1 MNSLR
6 SVLNRLSDDEF
17 KIVELNQSVYDSFFE
32 SKENKEFGD
41 SYITQLT
48 KETDVAC
55 PVMESGWRQTDIE
68 TMLKSND
75 QRLINSIAG
84 NLSSPHIQSMSTE
97 GLTDEQI
104 AESSIPRNLDMSDL
118 ERIQD
123 SIVPDTPVET
133 PVETSVETSK
143 T

>member
-6 SVLNRLSDDEF
+6 AVLSRLSDDDF
-17 KIVELNQSVYDSFFE
+17 KIVELNQKSFALPYDPPELVEAGRAYIDSL
-32 SKENKEFGD
+32 NKD
-41 SYITQLT
+41 M
-48 KETDVAC
+48 DVIC

-68 TMLKSND
+68 TMSKSND

-84 NLSSPHIQSMSTE
+84 NLSSPHVQSMSTE
-97 GLTDEQI
+97 GLTDEQV

-123 SIVPDTPVET
+123 SIVPDTPIDAPVET
-133 PVETSVETSK
+133 PK

>member
-6 SVLNRLSDDEF
+6 SIFNRLSDDDF
-17 KIVELNQSVYDSFFE
+17 KVVHLNQSVYDSFYE
-32 SKENKEFGD
+32 SKDSKESGD
-41 SYITQLT
+41 SYISKLT
-48 KETDVAC
+48 TEADVVF

-75 QRLINSIAG
+75 QRLINSIAA
-84 NLSSPHIQSMSTE
+84 NLSSPHVQSMSTE

-123 SIVPDTPVET
+123 TIVPETPVQTPVE
-133 PVETSVETSK
+133 PPK
-143 T
+143 TE

>member
-6 SVLNRLSDDEF
+6 SVLNRLSDEDF
-17 KIVELNQSVYDSFFE
+17 AIVESNQSIYSSHYESPESIEAGKQYVDSLNQ
-32 SKENKEFGD
+32 
-41 SYITQLT
+41 QM
-48 KETDVAC
+48 DVIC

-68 TMLKSND
+68 TMNNSND

-97 GLTDEQI
+97 GLSDEQI

-123 SIVPDTPVET
+123 SILPDTPVDT
-133 PVETSVETSK
+133 PVEPAK
-143 T
+143 TD

>member
-6 SVLNRLSDDEF
+6 AVLSRLSDDEF
-17 KIVELNQSVYDSFFE
+17 KIVELNQKIFAHPYDSPE
-32 SKENKEFGD
+32 LVEAGRAYIDSLNKD
-41 SYITQLT
+41 M
-48 KETDVAC
+48 DVVC
-55 PVMESGWRQTDIE
+55 PVMESGWRQSDIE
-68 TMLKSND
+68 TMSKSND

-97 GLTDEQI
+97 GLSDEQV

-123 SIVPDTPVET
+123 SIVPETPIET
-133 PVETSVETSK
+133 PVEPPK
-143 T
+143 TE

>member
-6 SVLNRLSDDEF
+6 SIFNRLSDDDYKE
-17 KIVELNQSVYDSFFE
+17 VLNNQSLDLGFFE
-32 SKENKEFGD
+32 SPESKEAGE
-41 SYITQLT
+41 SYISKLTQ
-48 KETDVAC
+48 ETDVVC

-68 TMLKSND
+68 TMVKSND
-75 QRLINSIAG
+75 QRLINSIAA
-84 NLSSPHIQSMSTE
+84 NLSTPHVQSMNIE

-123 SIVPDTPVET
+123 SIVPET
-133 PVETSVETSK
+133 PAEISDETSK
-143 T
+143 TE